1 MDSIAGIAAVL
12 LGMMA
17 IVLASGI
24 WISIGLAGIGI
35 FIIYVFLPPGM
46 SAMIPMT
53 QFNILNDFIL
63 AAIPLFIFM
72 GSILYQ
78 GKIAEKIYHGLSKW
92 IGLLPGGLLQ
102 TNILA
107 CAIFGA
113 CSGSSLAGSATMGTV
128 AIDELRKRGYDKKLL
143 YGSLAA
149 GGTLATMIPPS
160 ILFIL
165 YGGFGGV
172 SVGKLFIAGI
182 IPGIILVTSYMTY
195 IGIRAIINP
204 NLSPKIEKVSF
215 KEILE
220 SLKSLLPPFV
230 LIISVLGSIY
240 SGIATP
246 TESAAVGSVAA
257 IAILVFERKFTWQ
270 TIREASHMAVH
281 TTCMVALMTVGAYI
295 VSMGISMLQIPAA
308 VSSWVVGFGLVPWK
322 VAILVALLYILL
334 GCFIEGTSMFF
345 LTFPVIFPMMME
357 LGFDPI
363 WFGVM
368 MALFIE
374 ISLITP
380 PVGLNLFI
388 IHQISGEKNMGE
400 TIKGSLPFFICIL
413 IVMLL
418 FIFFPEIVLY
428 LPNKIS

>member
-1 MDSIAGIAAVL
+1 MESTLAITLVL
-12 LGMMA
+12 LGMLA
-17 IVLASGI
+17 VVLASGI

-35 FIIYVFLPPGM
+35 LTIHFFLPPGM
-46 SAMIPMT
+46 FRMLPMI

-72 GSILYQ
+72 GSIIYQ
-78 GKIAEKIYHGLSKW
+78 GKIAEKIYSGLSKW
-92 IGLLPGGLLQ
+92 IGLLPGGLIQ

-113 CSGSSLAGSATMGTV
+113 VSGSSLAGAATMGTV
-128 AIDELRKRGYDKKLL
+128 AIDELRERGYNRRLI
-143 YGSLAA
+143 YGSLAS

-165 YGGFGGV
+165 YGAFGGV

-182 IPGIILVTSYMTY
+182 VPGCILVFSYMFY
-195 IGIRAIINP
+195 IGMVALRNP
-204 NLSPKIEKVSF
+204 TYTPAVERVSF
-215 KEILE
+215 IEIVI
-220 SLKSLLPPFV
+220 SLKSLLPPIG
-230 LIISVLGSIY
+230 LIVAVLGSIY
-240 SGIATP
+240 TGIATP

-257 IAILVFERKFTWQ
+257 VFILIIEKRFSWDTLRK
-270 TIREASHMAVH
+270 ASHMAVH

-295 VSMGISMLQIPAA
+295 ISMGISMLKIPAA
-308 VSSWVVGFGLVPWK
+308 VSLWVASLEFSPW
-322 VAILVALLYILL
+322 AIALMVSFIYILL
-334 GCFIEGTSMFF
+334 GCVIEGTSMFF
-345 LTFPVIFPMMME
+345 LTFPVIYPMMMK

-368 MALFIE
+368 MAIFIE

-388 IHQISGEKNMGE
+388 IHQISGEDSME
-400 TIKGSLPFFICIL
+400 DTVKGAFPFFVCL
-413 IVMLL
+413 FIVMLI
-418 FIFFPEIVLY
+418 FIFFPAIITF
-428 LPNKIS
+428 LPDKLG